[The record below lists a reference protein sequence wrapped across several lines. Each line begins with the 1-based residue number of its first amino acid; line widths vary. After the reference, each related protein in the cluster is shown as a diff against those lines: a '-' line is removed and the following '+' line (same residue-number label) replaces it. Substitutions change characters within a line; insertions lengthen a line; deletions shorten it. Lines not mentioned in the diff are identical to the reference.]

1 MDAILQDIHGLLQA
15 ADETVVAKRRS
26 TAAPELLQDRAPSLI
41 LMGNADGQVVFADDF
56 CGNVNPAATNLLF
69 REMVEQ
75 LKEETQCQFGVDT
88 DSGPQQAMVVRLES
102 HGGERLL
109 GCLFSADAVP
119 GDLAPAG
126 VYDRVI
132 GAFAFSTL
140 HFRQRS
146 QHLELR
152 GEHLDAQ
159 HEMLVMSQA
168 EAISCH
174 VEERE
179 KRLREKE
186 EHTLKEQFF
195 RAAEEANRAKS
206 EFLANM
212 SHEIRTPMTAI
223 LGFTEM
229 LLSRLGDR
237 EDLEAARTIHRNGQ
251 HLLAIINDILDLS
264 KIEAGKLDAERT
276 PCSVMEILSDVE
288 TLMRGAAEAKGL
300 TLEFAYDGLIPETIE
315 TDPVRLRQI
324 LHNLVGNAVKFTRR
338 GEVRITASLSAEPS
352 GPRNLLIEVRDT
364 GIGMTPD
371 QIERI
376 FDPFTQANSATT
388 RQYGGSGLG
397 LAICDRL
404 AGMLGGEINVQ
415 SVLGEGSAFTVSVA
429 AGNLDGIRLIRPPK
443 ASAPAEN
450 TSDVDAAGP
459 ATLNGRIL
467 LVEDGVDNQRL
478 ISLVLQKAG
487 ATVSLAA
494 NGKEAVEAVSANQ
507 PVEGQ
512 DAPFDLILM
521 DIQMPE
527 MDGHEATRRIR
538 KLGFSGP
545 IIALSAHARESEIQ
559 GIIKAGCNEYLAKPI
574 QREGLLRAIERY
586 LR

>member
-1 MDAILQDIHGLLQA
+1 MDAILQDITGLLHA
-15 ADETVVAKRRS
+15 ADETVVAKRRCPAVAES
-26 TAAPELLQDRAPSLI
+26 LQDHAPSLI
-41 LMGNADGQVVFADDF
+41 LMGEADGQVVFADDF
-56 CGNVNPAATNLLF
+56 CGNVNLAATNMLF

-75 LKEETQCQFGVDT
+75 LADEAQCRFAVDT
-88 DSGPQQAMVVRLES
+88 DSGPQQAMVVRLET
-102 HGGERLL
+102 HDGERLL
-109 GCLFSADAVP
+109 GCLFAANAVP
-119 GDLAPAG
+119 EDLTPAG
-126 VYDRVI
+126 VYHRVT

-140 HFRQRS
+140 HFRQRV

-195 RAAEEANRAKS
+195 QAAEEANRAKS

-251 HLLAIINDILDLS
+251 HLLTIINDILDLS
-264 KIEAGKLDAERT
+264 KIEAGKLDAERL
-276 PCSVMEILSDVE
+276 PCSVVEILSDVE
-288 TLMRGAAEAKGL
+288 TLMRGTAEAKGL
-300 TLEFAYDGLIPETIE
+300 ALQIAYDGPIPETIE
-315 TDPVRLRQI
+315 TDSVRLRQI
-324 LHNLVGNAVKFTRR
+324 LHNLMGNAVKFTRQ
-338 GEVRITASLSAEPS
+338 GKVQITASLSANQS
-352 GPRNLLIEVRDT
+352 GPRNLQIEVRDT
-364 GIGMTPD
+364 GIGITQE

-376 FDPFTQANSATT
+376 FDPFTQANSTTT

-404 AGMLGGEINVQ
+404 AGMLGGEISVQ

-429 AGNLDGIRLIRPPK
+429 AGNLDGVPLIRPPK
-443 ASAPAEN
+443 CSAPTE
-450 TSDVDAAGP
+450 TTPDADTARP
-459 ATLNGRIL
+459 ATINGRIL

-478 ISLVLQKAG
+478 ISLVLRKAG

-494 NGKEAVEAVSANQ
+494 NGKEAVEAVFPNQ
-507 PVEGQ
+507 ATEAQ
-512 DAPFDLILM
+512 AAPFDLVLM

-527 MDGHEATRRIR
+527 MDGHEATRMLR
-538 KLGFSGP
+538 KLGFTGP
-545 IIALSAHARESEIQ
+545 IIALSAHAHKSEIQ
-559 GIIKAGCNEYLAKPI
+559 GIIEAGCDEYLAKPI
-574 QREGLLRAIERY
+574 QRDGLLRAIERY